1 MVNEHPL
8 AFARCPAALLFE
20 EEGDNMISDW
30 TDYIV
35 ATRTKAGIY
44 SIYARKLLRKRWST
58 VEHFKNIRTASEI
71 VSAIVECEAR
81 LYVNVCWPE
90 VIEAMKKLDVKLAQE
105 IGSIINRDFG

>member
-35 ATRTKAGIY
+35 ATRTKAGVY
-44 SIYARKLLRKRWST
+44 SIYVRKLLRKRWSNL
-58 VEHFKNIRTASEI
+58 EHFRDIKTANEI
-71 VSAIVECEAR
+71 IATIEECEAR
-81 LYVNVCWPE
+81 LYVSVCWPE
-90 VIEAMKKLDVKLAQE
+90 VIDAFKKLDVKFAKE
-105 IGSIINRDFG
+105 IESIVKPNFV